1 MLLYVSVSSNWPPPC
16 FVIDPGSPG
25 SDGLRMRLCVCAWV
39 FVFVCVCMRA
49 CLCACVCICVSL
61 PQMSVEAVHRGSFPP
76 YEGGSG
82 GSGHG
87 KVLIGLLDP
96 AALTRLYVTH
106 HNVCA
111 ANNVWD
117 LLWLA
122 LRNPVF
128 SPSHPVQPR
137 RGKERGGERE
147 CLCVFTVKWC
157 LCKISPRL
165 FAGSERLVEDLSA
178 RTGNKEMMSL

>member
-1 MLLYVSVSSNWPPPC
+1 MILYKVRSTYGHTVYLTLSCYCMSPFPVIDPPC

-111 ANNVWD
+111 ANNV
-117 LLWLA
+117 
-122 LRNPVF
+122 
-128 SPSHPVQPR
+128 
-137 RGKERGGERE
+137 
-147 CLCVFTVKWC
+147 
-157 LCKISPRL
+157 
-165 FAGSERLVEDLSA
+165 
-178 RTGNKEMMSL
+178 